1 MKVSLK
7 NQKLVGLLLSL
18 AAFSSA
24 QADIIGVQ
32 AESGTFSASD
42 FLTVTQATID
52 GSNAPLNTQTLG
64 GGSAIM
70 ATGGNSFAV
79 DATRSADFS
88 VTIAEAGDYV
98 LWARYIIPDLQDFA
112 GSTQD
117 ADANDSFQYT
127 AFDAVSTDN
136 ANFNTLTATGTPD
149 LANYIQLGGTQA
161 LTVGAHTFSVAPREN
176 GFVFDG
182 FVITNEAFNET
193 AFNTALAVIPE
204 PGAYAL
210 LGGLLALGS
219 VAMRRRA

>member
-32 AESGTFSASD
+32 AESGTFDSAD
-42 FLTVTQATID
+42 WLTITQATID
-52 GSNAPLNTQTLG
+52 SSNAPLNTETLG

-70 ATGGNSFAV
+70 ADGGNSFAK
-79 DATRSADFS
+79 DASRSADFS

-98 LWARYIIPDLQDFA
+98 LWARYIIPDLEDFA
-112 GSTQD
+112 GSTKL
-117 ADANDSFQYT
+117 ADDNDSFNYT
-127 AFDAVSTDN
+127 AFDADSTVN
-136 ANFNTLTATGTPD
+136 ENFNTLTPAGTAD

-161 LTVGAHTFSVAPREN
+161 LTVGAHSFSVAPREN
-176 GFVFDG
+176 GFVLDG
-182 FVITNEAFNET
+182 FVITNEVFNET
-193 AFNTALAVIPE
+193 SFNTALAVIPE
-204 PGAYAL
+204 PGTYAL

-219 VAMRRRA
+219 VAMRRR